1 MMGVKMS
8 ARISSLLIL
17 GACASAPAGHP
28 SGPVPD
34 DLPDPLPGSTMAAE
48 RAAWAHQGPRS
59 GPAAQGDRPPDERT
73 AAAAPARAERTA
85 AAAPARAD
93 RTADPATP
101 GDRWSGRIVRAG
113 HASARFQFAI
123 PAGLAPLRG
132 VAPPSSP
139 SEKLEFASAGPE
151 GVGIADG
158 AHIALNSIVVFSDPD
173 GLGVDFAHL
182 DRDRRQE
189 IAAQYGDLLRSR
201 FAGASPARIV
211 TLRRH
216 LALRIEL
223 PRVEMPDRP
232 VRRGR
237 HYLIFDDGATAS
249 VDCLWTAV
257 EAARMAQACDAIA
270 SQLQRV
276 PPGQ

>member
-1 MMGVKMS
+1 
-8 ARISSLLIL
+8 
-17 GACASAPAGHP
+17 
-28 SGPVPD
+28 
-34 DLPDPLPGSTMAAE
+34 MAAE
-48 RAAWAHQGPRS
+48 RAARAHPAPRS
-59 GPAAQGDRPPDERT
+59 GPTAQGDRLPDERT
-73 AAAAPARAERTA
+73 AAAAGPKGDRTA
-85 AAAPARAD
+85 A
-93 RTADPATP
+93 PATP
-101 GDRWSGRIVRAG
+101 GDRWNGRIVRAG

-132 VAPPSSP
+132 VTPPSSP
-139 SEKLEFASAGPE
+139 SEKLEFASAGPD

-158 AHIALNSIVVFSDPD
+158 AHVALNSIVVFSDPD
-173 GLGVDFAHL
+173 GLGADFAHL

-189 IAAQYGDLLRSR
+189 VAAQYGDLLRSR

-211 TLRRH
+211 TLGRH

-237 HYLIFDDGATAS
+237 HYLIFDDEATAS
-249 VDCLWTAV
+249 VDCLWTEA
-257 EAARMAQACDAIA
+257 EAARMVHACDAIA